1 MLNSSVDVVIGN
13 ILREFLTGIELAV
26 GAAIGCKIIVYL
38 PNRTLRIYCKMFY
51 CIGAAIMFV
60 MLSY

>member
-1 MLNSSVDVVIGN
+1 MYKNSVGIVVEN
-13 ILREFLTGIELAV
+13 ILLEFLTGIGLAV
-26 GAAIGCKIIVYL
+26 GAGIASKIIVYI
-38 PNRTLRIYCKMFY
+38 PDRTSRIYFKMFY

>member
-1 MLNSSVDVVIGN
+1 ML
-13 ILREFLTGIELAV
+13 EFLTGIGL
-26 GAAIGCKIIVYL
+26 AIGAGIASKIIVYI
-38 PNRTLRIYCKMFY
+38 PDRTSRIYFKMFY